1 MSNTEI
7 GAIKSLLQE
16 TAKSLKGHARRLFM
30 ARTVKDVFEGVT
42 SRAAQEMGWNR
53 ATISKGLHEL
63 SSGVECA
70 DGRKGLTG
78 RKPAEAH
85 LPNLLTDIRDLVD
98 SQSQT
103 DARFRTHRLY
113 TRMSAAEV
121 RRQLHEKKG
130 YPKEILPS
138 AETIRCKLNMLGYH
152 PVRVQKT
159 QVKKRSPKRMPSSKK
174 SNAFARKP
182 HSPKTN
188 C

>member
-1 MSNTEI
+1 MSKLEI
-7 GAIKSLLQE
+7 GAIKNLLQE

-30 ARTVKDVFEGVT
+30 ARTVKDVFEGVPY
-42 SRAAQEMGWNR
+42 RAEQELGWNR

-63 SSGVECA
+63 SSGIECA

-85 LPNLLTDIRDLVD
+85 LPDLLNDIRVLVD

-103 DARFRTHRLY
+103 DARFRTNRLY

-121 RRQLHEKKG
+121 GRQLHEKKG
-130 YPKEILPS
+130 YPAEIIPS

-159 QVKKRSPKRMPSSKK
+159 QDKKRSPQRMPSSKK